1 MNPAAATSAAGPTAS
16 AIFHLHPLRRCN
28 LACAHCY
35 SDSAPHAAGLL
46 TFEQA
51 AGAIRQAAAW
61 GYTRLAISGGE
72 PLLYPWLADVVA
84 LAKDCGMRTALISNG
99 LLVPHRGNLDI
110 LRKVDTVAVSIDG
123 LGATHDALRRR
134 PRAFA
139 GVLHSIRL
147 LADAGIGFHIICGVS
162 GENLDDIDDL
172 AALACDQ
179 GAAALQLHPI
189 SAAGRALTTMPD
201 AVLGPDDA
209 NLLYLAGTVLAAAYA
224 GKMGVH
230 TDLVHRNSV
239 LARPCMLY
247 ARAADGGEAD
257 ARPADLLGVLVLE
270 PDGTVNPVSFGFGPL
285 YGLGNILEQP
295 LGSMW
300 EPWLGDG
307 YRRLVRLGRGLLDEL
322 AAPSAPSVFNPS
334 DVLRLA
340 SHRLGATLARRRAA
354 REAALAPG

>member
-1 MNPAAATSAAGPTAS
+1 MTAAAMPAAGPTAN

-35 SDSAPHAAGLL
+35 SDSAPHAAGML

-84 LAKDCGMRTALISNG
+84 LALDCGMQTALITNG

-110 LRKVDTVAVSIDG
+110 LRQVDTVAVSIDG
-123 LGATHDALRRR
+123 LGAAHDRIRRR
-134 PRAFA
+134 PRAFD
-139 GVLHSIRL
+139 GVLRTLGL

-162 GENLDDIDDL
+162 GENLDDVDEL
-172 AALACDQ
+172 AALACER

-189 SAAGRALTTMPD
+189 SAAGRARTTMAD

-209 NLLYLAGTVLAAAYA
+209 NLLYLAGTLLAAAYA

-230 TDLVHRNSV
+230 TDLVHRNCV
-239 LARPCMLY
+239 IARPCTIY
-247 ARAADGGEAD
+247 ARTASASDAG

-300 EPWLGDG
+300 ERWLGAG
-307 YRRLVRLGRGLLDEL
+307 YRRLIRLGRGLLADL
-322 AAPSAPSVFNPS
+322 AAQSGPSVFNPS

-340 SHRLGATLARRRAA
+340 SHQVGAPLPRRGAS
-354 REAALAPG
+354 REAAMAVR